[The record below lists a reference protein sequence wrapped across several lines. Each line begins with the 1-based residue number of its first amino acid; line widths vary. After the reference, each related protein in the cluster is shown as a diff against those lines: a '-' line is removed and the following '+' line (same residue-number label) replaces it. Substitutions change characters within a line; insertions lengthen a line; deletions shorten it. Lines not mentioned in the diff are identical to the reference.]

1 MDSLNSSSFSLA
13 SKVIIVTGGTGVLGY
28 AMIKG
33 IVANGGTVGILGRN
47 KQIAEERAHDIVSAG
62 GKAIPLVADVMN
74 ETQLESVRKEV
85 MDTYGRIDGLLNA
98 AGGNI
103 PDGILMP
110 DDDIFEM
117 NIDGMK
123 KAMELNVWGTVIPT
137 KIFGKQM
144 AIQGGGSIVNI
155 SSVNSKKAVTR
166 VMGYNMGKASIDY
179 YTEWFAVELAKRFG
193 DKIRINAIAP
203 GFYLAEQNRA
213 FLVQPDGHLTN
224 RGQQVI
230 HATPFHRFGNPN
242 ELQGAAVWLLSDA
255 SKFVTGIRICVDGGF
270 SVNSGV

>member
-1 MDSLNSSSFSLA
+1 MDLLNSSSFSLA
-13 SKVIIVTGGTGVLGY
+13 SKVIVVTGGTGVLGY

-74 ETQLESVRKEV
+74 ENQLESVRKEV

-98 AGGNI
+98 AGGNL
-103 PDGILMP
+103 PEGILMP

-117 NIDGMK
+117 NIAGMK

>member
-1 MDSLNSSSFSLA
+1 MESLNSASFSLKD
-13 SKVIIVTGGTGVLGY
+13 KVIIVTGGTGVLGY

-33 IVANGGTVGILGRN
+33 IVANGGTVGILGR
-47 KQIAEERAHDIVSAG
+47 KKHIAEERAHEIIAAG

-74 ETQLESVRKEV
+74 EGQLESVKKEV
-85 MDTYGRIDGLLNA
+85 LDAYGRIDGLLNA
-98 AGGNI
+98 AGGNL
-103 PDGILMP
+103 PEGILMP

-117 NIDGMK
+117 NIDGMR

-144 AIQGGGSIVNI
+144 AEQGGGSIVNI

-203 GFYLAEQNRA
+203 GFYLADQNRA

-270 SVNSGV
+270 SINSGV

>member
-1 MDSLNSSSFSLA
+1 MNTIDNASFSLKG
-13 SKVIIVTGGTGVLGY
+13 KVIVVTGGTGVLGY

-33 IVANGGTVGILGRN
+33 IVANGGTVGILGRK
-47 KQIAEERAHDIVSAG
+47 KQIAEERAHDIINAG
-62 GKAIPLVADVMN
+62 GRAIPLVADVMN
-74 ETQLESVRKEV
+74 EAQLEVAKKEV
-85 MDTYGRIDGLLNA
+85 LDAYGRIDGLLNA
-98 AGGNI
+98 AGGNL
-103 PDGILMP
+103 PEGILMP
-110 DDDIFEM
+110 DDDIFDM
-117 NIDGMK
+117 NIEGMK
-123 KAMELNVWGTVIPT
+123 RAMELNVWGTVIPT

-144 AIQGGGSIVNI
+144 AEQGGGSIVNI
-155 SSVNSKKAVTR
+155 STVNSKRVVTR

-213 FLVQPDGHLTN
+213 FLIQPDGHLTH

-230 HATPFHRFGNPN
+230 QSTPFHRFGQPS

-270 SVNSGV
+270 SLNSGV

>member
-1 MDSLNSSSFSLA
+1 MDSLNSSSFNLSG
-13 SKVIIVTGGTGVLGY
+13 KVIIVTGGTGVLGY

-33 IVANGGTVGILGRN
+33 IVANGGTVGILGRK
-47 KQIAEERAHDIVSAG
+47 KQIAEERAHDIIAAG

-74 ETQLESVRKEV
+74 ETQLQVVKKEV
-85 MDTYGRIDGLLNA
+85 LDTYGRIDGLLNA

-144 AIQGGGSIVNI
+144 AAQGGGSIVNI

-270 SVNSGV
+270 SVYCGV

>member
-1 MDSLNSSSFSLA
+1 MESLNSASFSLKD
-13 SKVIIVTGGTGVLGY
+13 KVIIVTGGTGVLGY

-33 IVANGGTVGILGRN
+33 IVANGGTVGILGR
-47 KQIAEERAHDIVSAG
+47 KKHIAEERAHEIIAAG

-74 ETQLESVRKEV
+74 EGQLESVKKEV
-85 MDTYGRIDGLLNA
+85 LDAYGRIDGLLNA
-98 AGGNI
+98 AGGNL
-103 PDGILMP
+103 PEGILMP

-117 NIDGMK
+117 NIDGMR

-144 AIQGGGSIVNI
+144 AEQGGGSIVNI

-230 HATPFHRFGNPN
+230 HSTPFHRFGNPN

-270 SVNSGV
+270 SINSGV

>member
-1 MDSLNSSSFSLA
+1 MDTLHSSSFSLD

-33 IVANGGTVGILGRN
+33 IVANGGTVGILGR
-47 KQIAEERAHDIVSAG
+47 KKHIAEERAHAIIEAG

-74 ETQLESVRKEV
+74 EAQLELAKKEV
-85 MDTYGRIDGLLNA
+85 MSAYGRIDGLINA

-103 PDGILMP
+103 PEGILMP
-110 DDDIFEM
+110 DDDIFSM
-117 NIDGMK
+117 NIDGMR
-123 KAMELNVWGTVIPT
+123 KAMELNVWGTVTPT
-137 KIFGKQM
+137 KVFGAQM
-144 AIQGGGSIVNI
+144 ALQGNGSIINI

-213 FLVQPDGHLTN
+213 FLVQPDGHLTS

-255 SKFVTGIRICVDGGF
+255 SKFVTGIRICIDGGF
-270 SVNSGV
+270 SIFAGV

>member
-155 SSVNSKKAVTR
+155 TSVNSKKAVTR

>member
-1 MDSLNSSSFSLA
+1 MDLLNSSSFSLA
-13 SKVIIVTGGTGVLGY
+13 SKVIVVTGGTGVLGY

-74 ETQLESVRKEV
+74 ENQLESVRKEV

-98 AGGNI
+98 AGGNL
-103 PDGILMP
+103 PEGILMP

-117 NIDGMK
+117 NIAGMK

-203 GFYLAEQNRA
+203 
-213 FLVQPDGHLTN
+213 
-224 RGQQVI
+224 
-230 HATPFHRFGNPN
+230 
-242 ELQGAAVWLLSDA
+242 
-255 SKFVTGIRICVDGGF
+255 
-270 SVNSGV
+270 

>member
-13 SKVIIVTGGTGVLGY
+13 NKVIIVTGGTGVLGY

-74 ETQLESVRKEV
+74 ENQLEAVRKEV

-98 AGGNI
+98 AGGNL
-103 PDGILMP
+103 PEGILMP

-117 NIDGMK
+117 NIAGMK

-213 FLVQPDGHLTN
+213 FLVQKDGHLTT
-224 RGQQVI
+224 RGQHVI
-230 HATPFHRFGNPN
+230 HATPFRRFGNPN

-270 SVNSGV
+270 SVNCSV

>member
-1 MDSLNSSSFSLA
+1 MDLLNSSSFSLA
-13 SKVIIVTGGTGVLGY
+13 SKVIVVTGGTGVLGY

-74 ETQLESVRKEV
+74 ENQLESVRKEV

-98 AGGNI
+98 AGGNL
-103 PDGILMP
+103 PEGILMP

-117 NIDGMK
+117 NIAGMK

-144 AIQGGGSIVNI
+144 AIQGGGSLVNI